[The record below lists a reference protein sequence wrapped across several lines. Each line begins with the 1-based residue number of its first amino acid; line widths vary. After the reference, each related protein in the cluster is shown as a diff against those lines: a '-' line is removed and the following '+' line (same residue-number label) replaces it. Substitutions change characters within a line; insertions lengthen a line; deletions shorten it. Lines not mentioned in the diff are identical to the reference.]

1 MNRDSLQRIAHFN
14 FGGASLDTADM
25 TSVEVDVS
33 RFSSVTVACGVG
45 TTDGGSDPTVFS
57 VHMSNTATFTPAAGN
72 LVATATVFPSA
83 ANELT
88 LIDIPDVDRRGKYME
103 VIVTAGNGGSAS
115 VIYCHGI
122 GILKGNC
129 LGTAADRGA
138 VGIVVAE
145 PS

>member
-1 MNRDSLQRIAHFN
+1 MNRDSLQQIAHFN
-14 FGGASLDTADM
+14 FGGAALDAANM

-57 VHMSNTATFTPAAGN
+57 VHMSDTATFTPAAGN
-72 LVATATVFPSA
+72 LVATATVFPTA
-83 ANELT
+83 ANQVT
-88 LIDIPDVDRRGKYME
+88 LIDIPDVDRRGKFME
-103 VIVTAGNGGSAS
+103 VIVTAGDGATVSA
-115 VIYCHGI
+115 IYCHGI

-138 VGIVVAE
+138 VGVLVVE
-145 PS
+145 PA